1 MHRAGKVDTVENLDF
16 VPLFLLEEV
25 PHLGQHPALGVHHHI
40 GAVGLEELGGEPEA
54 GLAGAGGADHAG
66 VEVPGVGGVLG
77 PGVGG
82 EKFRPGENDIFLKLG
97 IDERGN
103 ILFRPP

>member
-1 MHRAGKVDTVENLDF
+1 MEHF
-16 VPLFLLEEV
+16 S
-25 PHLGQHPALGVHHHI
+25 ALHQNCSLRVRHNI

-54 GLAGAGGADHAG
+54 GFAGAGGADHAG
-66 VEVPGVGGVLG
+66 VEVPGVGRVLG

-82 EKFRPGENDIFLKLG
+82 EKFGPGENDIFLKLG

-103 ILFRPP
+103 IFFRPP